1 MLCIIQARMNSKRFP
16 KKILKKVN
24 DKTML
29 EMVYNQ
35 IKKSKSIKKI
45 VIATSRSKSDNL
57 VEIFCKKKNFEYYR
71 GNLNNVASRFYL
83 SLIHI

>member
-24 DKTML
+24 NKTIL

-35 IKKSKSIKKI
+35 VKKSPVIKKI
-45 VIATSRSKSDNL
+45 IIATSSSKSDNL
-57 VEIFCKKKNFEYYR
+57 VEVFCKKKKF
-71 GNLNNVASRFYL
+71 
-83 SLIHI
+83 

>member
-16 KKILKKVN
+16 KKILKKVI
-24 DKTML
+24 DKTIL

-57 VEIFCKKKNFEYYR
+57 VEIFCKKKKF
-71 GNLNNVASRFYL
+71 
-83 SLIHI
+83 

>member
-57 VEIFCKKKNFEYYR
+57 VEIFCNQ
-71 GNLNNVASRFYL
+71 LNVK
-83 SLIHI
+83 LIKI